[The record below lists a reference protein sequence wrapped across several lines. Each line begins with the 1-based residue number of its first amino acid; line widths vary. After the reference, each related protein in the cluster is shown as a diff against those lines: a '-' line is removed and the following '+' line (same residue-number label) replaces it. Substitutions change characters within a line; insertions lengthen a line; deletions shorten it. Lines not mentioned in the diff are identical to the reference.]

1 MVNFSVY
8 LEIGDINEAEFGV
21 QAVSHAG
28 LANLEEILQ
37 AEVNT
42 KNRDMNQNA
51 RMLVTGKEYIHSL
64 L

>member
-8 LEIGDINEAEFGV
+8 LEIGEVNEAELGV
-21 QAVSHAG
+21 QAVGYSG

-42 KNRDMNQNA
+42 KNREMNQNA
-51 RMLVTGKEYIHSL
+51 RMLVTGK
-64 L
+64 